1 MVLANLL
8 LLLDETEVLA
18 HGDLDGPTL
27 LVDDS
32 EGARRVKADALDLL
46 ALNTARSED
55 ILRGEADG
63 LPDIGEGL
71 LEDAMV
77 LRVAV
82 GDGLMAR
89 LGAAAGDTR
98 GKKDAE

>member
-8 LLLDETEVLA
+8 LFLDETEVLA
-18 HGDLDGPTL
+18 HGDLDRPTL

-46 ALNTARSED
+46 ALNTARPED
-55 ILRGEADG
+55 VLGGEADG
-63 LPDIGEGL
+63 LPDIGERL

-82 GDGLMAR
+82 GDGVMTR
-89 LGAAAGDTR
+89 LGAAAGDR
-98 GKKDAE
+98 WGRRDAE